1 MVRIYVQ
8 SQPRTA
14 PLCETVYLVTA
25 NFTTVG
31 LVMQGARCTKA
42 LPEKLLPGFA
52 FVQKDLFLF
61 FFGLCFQD
69 GFAFLFLF
77 GIQVGIDHA
86 ASQHS
91 DTEADRQV
99 AREVAD

>member
-1 MVRIYVQ
+1 MK
-8 SQPRTA
+8 A

-25 NFTTVG
+25 NFTTVYF
-31 LVMQGARCTKA
+31 VMQDSRCTKA
-42 LPEKLLPGFA
+42 RPKKRRPEQS
-52 FVQKDLFLF
+52 FVQNYLFQF
-61 FFGLCFQD
+61 FFCLCLQD

-77 GIQVGIDHA
+77 GIQVGIDYA
-86 ASQHS
+86 ADHCA